1 MARRPRPLIS
11 IVAAGAV
18 IAVAAA
24 GVQSGAAAQGKK
36 PKPPAKPDKVV
47 IILVDALSKEI
58 VDKYDMDNVQTL
70 MSDYVDTPRSYLGHT
85 GAVTVVSHNV
95 HHLGSAPQAHGLDQR
110 GLPRRRGR
118 AAGRHPE
125 GANVGKDLYITSDFG
140 KDEIFALQQHYG
152 YPKLADYLNDTGSV
166 YTISPKAY
174 AAYGFGGAG
183 STSIITFG
191 SVTCPAPVPPE
202 EPDARTDLWQLAR
215 PDRRQRPVL
224 HHR

>member
-58 VDKYDMDNVQTL
+58 VDKYDMDNVQSL
-70 MSDYVDTPRSYLGHT
+70 MKEYVDTPRSYLGHT

-95 HHLGSAPQAHGLDQR
+95 ITSGQLPQHMGWTSEGYRDVEDV
-110 GLPRRRGR
+110 LPDGILR
-118 AAGRHPE
+118 E
-125 GANVGKDLYITSDFG
+125 DNVGKDLYVTSNFG

-152 YPKLADYLNDTGSV
+152 YPKLADYLNDTGAV

-191 SVTCPAPVPPE
+191 SVTCPAPVHPRSPCR
-202 EPDARTDLWQLAR
+202 D
-215 PDRRQRPVL
+215 
-224 HHR
+224 